1 VTDPIGLHRWS
12 HRCIM
17 EAKMN
22 INQKTKHNVR
32 RLTVE
37 DRRRCWRRLDQL
49 WDRHHQ
55 LVAAKADLQPLASSL
70 QPEAPLLP
78 DEHINPTS
86 GVSCNV
92 IQ

>member
-1 VTDPIGLHRWS
+1 MIIS
-12 HRCIM
+12 
-17 EAKMN
+17 
-22 INQKTKHNVR
+22 QKTTHQVR

-49 WDRHHQ
+49 WDRHQQ
-55 LVAAKADLQPLASSL
+55 LVAAKADLQPPASSL
-70 QPEAPLLP
+70 QPEAPLWP
-78 DEHINPTS
+78 TQHINPTS